1 MQEQCCCAPELL
13 NAVHPSGRC
22 IKGATDLKSLTSRKV
37 DYNIGM
43 NTIHCRRSYYMHQ
56 FLGWIEAKLCLL
68 HLDTNLSFSLS
79 LLYHFHQFPIHKT
92 FFVQVVNCQVFLSEL
107 YLKGKAYLIF
117 CLPFHWSMYKR
128 RSKRSLELMRG
139 LVVE

>member
-1 MQEQCCCAPELL
+1 MQEQCCCAAPELL

-56 FLGWIEAKLCLL
+56 FLGWIEAKLC
-68 HLDTNLSFSLS
+68 HLNHSF
-79 LLYHFHQFPIHKT
+79 FPVSSISFPSIPNKT